1 MNQSPI
7 VHRFPSPGRLDALD
21 ALEAAVRRGDAVAL
35 IPDHIQARRA
45 LAAIADRCVAG
56 GPDLSP
62 HVRQMATLRNRLLRL
77 LHCYSSAHRLGRLHP
92 YTVAEQVFGELI
104 IASSARLHYRL
115 SEHYGR
121 TMSADSWPRADVDE
135 ATLDDMLAMP
145 EAAAAPVHHH
155 HRRRA

>member
-1 MNQSPI
+1 MNQAPI
-7 VHRFPSPGRLDALD
+7 VRFPSPGRLSALD

-45 LAAIADRCVAG
+45 LAAIADRCAAG
-56 GPDLSP
+56 GPDLSA

-77 LHCYSSAHRLGRLHP
+77 LYAFTSAHRLGRLHP
-92 YTVAEQVFGELI
+92 YTVVEQVFGELI
-104 IASSARLHYRL
+104 IAASARLHYRL

-121 TMSADSWPRADVDE
+121 TVCAESWPRADVDE
-135 ATLDDMLAMP
+135 DGLDDMLAMP
-145 EAAAAPVHHH
+145 AAASASPI